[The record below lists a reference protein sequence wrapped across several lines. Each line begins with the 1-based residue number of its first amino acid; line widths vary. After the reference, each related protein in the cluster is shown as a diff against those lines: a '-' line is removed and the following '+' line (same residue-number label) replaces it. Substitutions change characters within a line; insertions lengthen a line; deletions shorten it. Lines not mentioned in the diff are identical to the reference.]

1 MGCASSKVDDSQA
14 VVLCKERL
22 NSLNEAIN
30 LRYSF
35 AEAHVL
41 YIQSLKD
48 VGFSLHTF
56 FDRDLEGLMI
66 SSPSPVLNLPNQRKG
81 DPNPNPNPNPNQI
94 QEDGNGNHHH
104 LHHTFYPDPDSEDD
118 DEDGSLHHSGNSSPL
133 HEIHHHDIEYPDHEA
148 LNSYQG
154 GGIMHINYM
163 KHRAT
168 PSVTV
173 QMGESSKSSANY
185 YNNPYPYDDGNPSAA
200 YPYYG
205 YVNYGVGGGGGGGGY
220 GAGYY
225 GSPVRQPVESSSKPP
240 PPPPPPPSSSAWDFL
255 NPFETF
261 DRFYPPYTPSRD
273 SREVREEEGIPDL
286 EDEDYQH
293 EVVKEVHGDQK
304 FIGGGGGG
312 GGKFTAKSVDGGAD
326 REAPHQG
333 RLSAAVENDS
343 VEYEVHMVDKNGVA
357 NEEKSEAKSNMP
369 TFKARGGSLG
379 AAEVVREIQ
388 VQFERASE
396 CGNELVKMLEVG
408 KQQYHR
414 KGAAYQV
421 SSKMLHVITPSL
433 SVVSSQPSTSKSA
446 EPSSSTEKG
455 SAAFLDFDEE
465 VGMRTGNLSSTLRK
479 LCMWEKKLYDEV
491 KAEEKMRVV
500 HDRKIRRLKRL
511 HERGAEPHKVDATR
525 NLIRTLSTKIR
536 IAIQVVD
543 RISVNISKLRD
554 EELWPQI
561 NELIQ
566 GLTRM
571 WKAMLE
577 CHRAQCTAI
586 KEARILDAIANDR
599 KPSDARIEALWKLE
613 QELVSWTYIFTN
625 WVRTQK
631 GYVRALN
638 EWLLKC
644 LPCEPED
651 TADGPAPFSP
661 GRMGAPP
668 VFVICNQWS
677 QALDS
682 ISEKEVVVAIKV
694 CSTSV
699 LQLWE
704 RDKGDVHRLL
714 TANKD
719 MERKVKELERKDQKL
734 HKDIHILEKK
744 LILVSGD
751 GNGLSSSPDVHQSE
765 GGSSLQACLK
775 HIFEAMERFAANTI
789 QAYEQLLQRCE
800 EIRDNAKVS

>member
-1 MGCASSKVDDSQA
+1 MGCASSKMDDLPA

-22 NSLNEAIN
+22 HFLNEAIN

-35 AEAHVL
+35 GEAHVL
-41 YIQSLKD
+41 YIQSMKD
-48 VGFSLHTF
+48 VGFSLRTF

-66 SSPSPVLNLPNQRKG
+66 SPPSPVLNLPNQRKG
-81 DPNPNPNPNPNQI
+81 DPIRNPNPNPNQI
-94 QEDGNGNHHH
+94 QEDGHHH
-104 LHHTFYPDPDSEDD
+104 IFISDLDSEDD

-133 HEIHHHDIEYPDHEA
+133 HGIHHHDIEYPDHET
-148 LNSYQG
+148 LNSYG
-154 GGIMHINYM
+154 GGGFMQMNYM
-163 KHRAT
+163 KNRAT

-173 QMGESSKSSANY
+173 QLGESSNSTANY
-185 YNNPYPYDDGNPSAA
+185 YNNPYPFNDGNPSTAN
-200 YPYYG
+200 PYYG
-205 YVNYGVGGGGGGGGY
+205 YVNYGVGGAGGGY
-220 GAGYY
+220 GGGYYGSPPGY
-225 GSPVRQPVESSSKPP
+225 GSPVRQQVESSSKPS
-240 PPPPPPPSSSAWDFL
+240 PPPPSPPKSSAWDFL
-255 NPFETF
+255 NPFESF

-273 SREVREEEGIPDL
+273 SREVREDEGIPDL
-286 EDEDYQH
+286 EDENYQH

-304 FIGGGGGG
+304 FIDG
-312 GGKFTAKSVDGGAD
+312 GGKFTAKSVDGGVD
-326 REAPHQG
+326 GEVPYQG
-333 RLSAAVENDS
+333 RLSAAVENDP
-343 VEYEVHMVDKNGVA
+343 VEYKVHMVDKNVVA
-357 NEEKSEAKSNMP
+357 NEEKSEAKTNVP
-369 TFKARGGSLG
+369 TSKARGGSLE
-379 AAEVVREIQ
+379 ATEVVREIQ

-433 SVVSSQPSTSKSA
+433 SVVSSRPSTSKSA

-455 SAAFLDFDEE
+455 STAVLDFNEE
-465 VGMRTGNLSSTLRK
+465 VGMRSGNLSSTLRK
-479 LCMWEKKLYDEV
+479 LYMWEKKLYDEV

-500 HDRKIRRLKRL
+500 HDRKVRRLKRL
-511 HERGAEPHKVDATR
+511 DERGAEPHKVDARRT
-525 NLIRTLSTKIR
+525 LIRTLSTKIR

-571 WKAMLE
+571 WKAMLD
-577 CHRAQCTAI
+577 CHRAQCAAI

-599 KPSDARIEALWKLE
+599 KPSDVRIEALLKLE
-613 QELVSWTYIFTN
+613 HELVSWTYRFTN
-625 WVRTQK
+625 WVHTQK

-644 LPCEPED
+644 LPCEPEE

-682 ISEKEVVVAIKV
+682 ISEKEVVVAMQV

-714 TANKD
+714 TANKE

-734 HKDIHILEKK
+734 HKEIHTLEKK
-744 LILVSGD
+744 LVLVSGD
-751 GNGLSSSPDVHQSE
+751 GNGLSLSLDVQQSE
-765 GGSSLQACLK
+765 GSSSLQACLK
-775 HIFEAMERFAANTI
+775 HIFEAMERFAANTM

-800 EIRDNAKVS
+800 EVRDNAKVS